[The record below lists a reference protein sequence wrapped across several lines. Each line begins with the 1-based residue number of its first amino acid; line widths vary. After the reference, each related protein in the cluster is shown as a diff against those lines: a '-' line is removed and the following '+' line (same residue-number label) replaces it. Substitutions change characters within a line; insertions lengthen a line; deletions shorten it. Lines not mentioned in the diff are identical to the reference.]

1 MQLIK
6 EKLKLLLTLKNQI
19 FSTYLFSFSVNVQQ
33 SILDKLN
40 GKNAWILKVKRTIFF
55 KK

>member
-6 EKLKLLLTLKNQI
+6 EKLKLLLTLRNQI
-19 FSTYLFSFSVNVQQ
+19 FSTYHFSFSVNVQQ

-40 GKNAWILKVKRTIFF
+40 GKKCLDLEGKKKKIF
-55 KK
+55 